1 MKIQSMSKSPH
12 HGRNIRR
19 MREILGIKQEALA
32 WELGADW
39 SQKKVSVI
47 EQKAHIPDEILQ
59 RFAQVLKVPI
69 TTLQT
74 FEESHFL
81 NLLQNE
87 IPSKASLPSSP
98 SVPLEKWLYTLEE
111 IESLYERL
119 LKSEQEKVALLQ
131 KMLDYCLKPTELK
144 G

>member
-87 IPSKASLPSSP
+87 IPSKPSLPSSP
-98 SVPLEKWLYTLEE
+98 SVPLEKWLYALEE

-131 KMLDYCLKPTELK
+131 KMLDYCLKPTE
-144 G
+144 